1 MDLYR
6 DGYCISTDAAR
17 LDREVIWRF
26 LQTTYWSPDIERDVV
41 ERGIDNSLVFG
52 LFAPGG
58 EQAGFAR
65 VVTDWAR
72 FAWLADVFVLE
83 AHRGRGLGVWLA
95 ETVVNHAQLG
105 SLRIVLATANA
116 HGLYERFGFRPVDAE
131 RMMERRG

>member
-1 MDLYR
+1 MELHR

-17 LDREVIWRF
+17 QDRELIWRF
-26 LQTTYWSPDIERDVV
+26 LQTAYWSSGIKRDVV
-41 ERGIDNSLVFG
+41 DRAIENSFVFG

-72 FAWLADVFVLE
+72 FAWLADVFVLD
-83 AHRGRGLGVWLA
+83 AHRGRGLGVWLVD
-95 ETVVNHAQLG
+95 TVVNHPQL
-105 SLRIVLATANA
+105 SPLRVVLATADA
-116 HGLYERFGFRPVDAE
+116 HGLYERFGFRAVDAQ